1 MAEQP
6 KPEKQTKQTAAAA
19 KKQAGSTQAYLNI
32 SEIKDGVIIL
42 KDGSMRQVLMT
53 SSLNFALKSNT
64 EQDGIIFAYQRFLN
78 SLTFPVQILIQS
90 RRLDLDYYLDKLT
103 KRADT
108 QEVELVKLQILE
120 YTEFIRRLISVT
132 NIMDKRFF
140 VVVPFYP
147 TGTEPVKGIA
157 KLLGGG
163 NKQAAAK
170 KVEEDFEKNKVQLR
184 QRVESVAAGLG
195 GLGLR
200 AVTLNSEELV
210 ELFYSIYNPGT
221 STKERLLNV
230 DELTAASIEKEG
242 GVPPEVLADQD
253 VTPQPVAPAEPT
265 PTPAAEP
272 VPTAAPTQAPAPEPA
287 AAPPTPTPQP
297 AQATPA
303 PEAPASAPAPA
314 STPKDQPNV
323 TGNVDGLSAEAE
335 AQAAAAEVPQP
346 GPADTDETGVNFPSS
361 EAAQTPAQAPAQPQA
376 DIRPPQAP
384 DQSNPQGG
392 QHG

>member
-1 MAEQP
+1 MADQPTPQP
-6 KPEKQTKQTAAAA
+6 KQSAAAA
-19 KKQAGSTQAYLNI
+19 KKTAGSTQAYLNI
-32 SEIKDGVIIL
+32 SEIKDGVVIL

-53 SSLNFALKSNT
+53 SSLNFALKSNA
-64 EQDGIIFAYQRFLN
+64 EQDGIIYAYQRFLN

-90 RRLDLDYYLDKLT
+90 RRLDLDYYLDKLS

-108 QEVELVKLQILE
+108 QDVELVKLQILE

-147 TGTEPVKGIA
+147 TGTEPVKGFA

-170 KVEEDFEKNKVQLR
+170 KAEEDFEKNKVQLR
-184 QRVESVAAGLG
+184 QRVEAVAAGLG

-230 DELTAASIEKEG
+230 DELTAASIERDG
-242 GVPPEVLADQD
+242 GVPPNVLATHEANDLGLNREAA
-253 VTPQPVAPAEPT
+253 PQPSAVEPT
-265 PTPAAEP
+265 EAPQAAS
-272 VPTAAPTQAPAPEPA
+272 TAPAPDV
-287 AAPPTPTPQP
+287 
-297 AQATPA
+297 
-303 PEAPASAPAPA
+303 SAPAP
-314 STPKDQPNV
+314 Q
-323 TGNVDGLSAEAE
+323 
-335 AQAAAAEVPQP
+335 PQP
-346 GPADTDETGVNFPSS
+346 QN
-361 EAAQTPAQAPAQPQA
+361 
-376 DIRPPQAP
+376 DIQPPQ
-384 DQSNPQGG
+384 NPQGG
-392 QHG
+392 QDG